1 MIKVLQNW
9 AEIGEC
15 WMSLCRKHL
24 PLHETPQK
32 NWDHELLRRLV
43 ESLPRDGSRVVDL
56 GCGGGFTLG
65 FLHALGFRDLV
76 GLDLNIEGR
85 MRLKTWARMVRGRT
99 PKPPWQVRRRDITRT
114 GLEPGT
120 IDLAANVSVIE
131 HGVPRQAFLA
141 ECARILKPGGLLFVT
156 TDYWE
161 AFPSESKRGRA
172 FNQNWEPFSR
182 PDLELLLKQAD
193 EVGLELVDAGP
204 VPACGEATVHW
215 METDYTFA
223 AVAWRRRPR

>member
-1 MIKVLQNW
+1 MIKVLQDW
-9 AEIGEC
+9 REIGQC
-15 WMSLCRKHL
+15 WMTLCRRHL

-32 NWDHELLRRLV
+32 NWDHEWLRRLAEPV
-43 ESLPRDGSRVVDL
+43 PRTGRVLDL

-99 PKPPWQVRRRDITRT
+99 LTPPWRVHRRDITRT
-114 GLEPGT
+114 GLEASSV
-120 IDLAANVSVIE
+120 DLAVSVSVIE
-131 HGVPRQAFLA
+131 HGVPRQPFVVEA
-141 ECARILKPGGLLFVT
+141 ARLLRPGGLLFVT

-161 AFPSESKRGRA
+161 SFPADMRRGRA
-172 FNQNWEPFSR
+172 FNQNWEPFAR
-182 PDLELLLKQAD
+182 PDLERLVQQAD
-193 EVGLELVDAGP
+193 EAGLDLVEPGP

-215 METDYTFA
+215 MDSDYTFA
-223 AVAWRRRPR
+223 AVAWRRR